1 MNHME
6 EIYRKARAKINLNL
20 KITGIR
26 EDHYHNIESI
36 FQKINLYDEIWIQ
49 KTKTGKCELQINVPE
64 LNSPENIIVKAYEIL
79 KKQYPSEISGVFVKV
94 KKNIPMQAGLG
105 GGSTDCAT
113 FLFGMNQLFS
123 LALPQRKIEEI
134 GKSLGA
140 DVVPCLFN
148 QPVKAEGIG
157 DQITAI
163 PSNFRYD
170 LVLIKP
176 NLACD
181 TKAMYQKFDQQ
192 KGIVQA
198 DTTDQIIQALI
209 AEDKQQ
215 LAENLYNVF
224 ENVVDSPEII
234 QNLKKEL
241 MQNGAIGSLM
251 TGSGSCV
258 YGIFKNKQEAR
269 QAYQG
274 LKEKYQ
280 TYLCTSYYST
290 KGEKKC

>member
-1 MNHME
+1 MNDMN

-20 KITGIR
+20 RITGVR

-49 KTKTGKCELQINVPE
+49 KTNTDQCELQINVPE
-64 LNSPENIIVKAYEIL
+64 LNSPENIMIKAYEVL
-79 KKQYPSEISGVFVKV
+79 KRQFPSKITGVLIKV
-94 KKNIPMQAGLG
+94 KKKIPMQAGLG

-113 FLFGMNQLFS
+113 FLLGMNQLFS
-123 LALPQRKIEEI
+123 LSLSQRKIEEI

-140 DVVPCLFN
+140 DVVPCLYN
-148 QPVKAEGIG
+148 QTVKAEGIG
-157 DQITAI
+157 EQITTI

-170 LVLIKP
+170 LVLVKP
-176 NLACD
+176 NLACN

-192 KGIVQA
+192 KEMIQA
-198 DTTDQIIQALI
+198 NTTDNIVQALI
-209 AEDKQQ
+209 AEDKQR

-234 QNLKKEL
+234 QNLKREL
-241 MQNGAIGSLM
+241 IQSGAIGSLM

-269 QAYQG
+269 KAYQG